1 MGVKAVCTVVDTND
15 EKSGLNFW
23 APGEDSVPPNVTLW
37 SSSSQTSSSAPP
49 AKLAGLFQ
57 CSSRT
62 CSGGKTSKKIKTIKM
77 CLSHSVTVPCRNGQS
92 VWVLVECQGSG
103 CGVVWIWWNPSN
115 SPRVVCLSKM
125 DGRVSF
131 WWQIQSRLSFPNLFC
146 SWRFIYYSVSNF
158 PLQMAKGKVKYIL
171 DLTLAEAA
179 SKIFQFP
186 CWVGYPSWIL
196 IGKYNLWIPCE
207 NYEFLLSTLSF
218 TIRTKYDILH
228 MIFCSF

>member
-1 MGVKAVCTVVDTND
+1 MVRDTSQVPD
-15 EKSGLNFW
+15 PEGHTCHLRIVSPSYHIRGRAKGSSVEEFLS
-23 APGEDSVPPNVTLW
+23 PGEESVPPNVTLW

-49 AKLAGLFQ
+49 AKLSGLFQ

-92 VWVLVECQGSG
+92 VWVFVECQGSG

-146 SWRFIYYSVSNF
+146 SWRFIYYSVSKF
-158 PLQMAKGKVKYIL
+158 PLQMFRGNVKFLNIL

-196 IGKYNLWIPCE
+196 IGK
-207 NYEFLLSTLSF
+207 
-218 TIRTKYDILH
+218 
-228 MIFCSF
+228 